1 MYGVSGATGLTSFES
16 HFLVAL
22 FLYEWGG
29 NLLMKILL
37 VNDQA
42 IIRRGLISILSTDDK
57 LEIIEE
63 AGNTQEA
70 LDMLQKEMPDLAIID
85 FQIGDE
91 CGLKLINEARKLG
104 CKCKFAVLTF
114 LKDIESFQRAMEMD
128 VVGYI
133 SLNSHPEELIY
144 AIQLI
149 QKGRKYYDPDLI
161 DMLVQTQKESPID
174 DSRLAL
180 LTSKEKEVL
189 EKLGMGFSN
198 KQIARSL
205 YISENTVKK
214 HVSQVLSKLELG
226 DRTQVA
232 LFANETGLVQ
242 FKHDVVV

>member
-1 MYGVSGATGLTSFES
+1 
-16 HFLVAL
+16 
-22 FLYEWGG
+22 
-29 NLLMKILL
+29 MKILL

-42 IIRRGLISILSTDDK
+42 IIRRGLISILSLEDN
-57 LEIIEE
+57 LEIIGE
-63 AGNTQEA
+63 ANNTQEA
-70 LDMLQKEMPDLAIID
+70 LNLFQKEMPDLTIID

-91 CGLKLINEARKLG
+91 SGLKLINEARKLG
-104 CKCKFAVLTF
+104 CTCKFAILTF
-114 LKDIESFQRAMEMD
+114 SKDRESFQRALAIE

-144 AIQLI
+144 ALQMI
-149 QKGRKYYDPDLI
+149 QKGKKYYDPEFIEMLI
-161 DMLVQTQKESPID
+161 QTQEESTID

-198 KQIARSL
+198 KQIAHSL

-214 HVSQVLSKLELG
+214 HVSQVLAKLELG

>member
-1 MYGVSGATGLTSFES
+1 
-16 HFLVAL
+16 
-22 FLYEWGG
+22 
-29 NLLMKILL
+29 MKILL

-42 IIRRGLISILSTDDK
+42 IIRRGLISILASEDN
-57 LEIIEE
+57 LEIIGE
-63 AGNTQEA
+63 ASNTQEA
-70 LDMLQKEMPDLAIID
+70 LNLFQKEMPDLTIID
-85 FQIGDE
+85 FQIGLE
-91 CGLKLINEARKLG
+91 SGLKLINEARKLG
-104 CKCKFAVLTF
+104 CTCKFAILTF
-114 LKDIESFQRAMEMD
+114 SKDRESFQRALAME

-144 AIQLI
+144 AIQMI
-149 QKGRKYYDPDLI
+149 QRGRKYYDPELI
-161 DMLVQTQKESPID
+161 DMLIQTQEESPID

-198 KQIARSL
+198 KQIAHSL

>member
-1 MYGVSGATGLTSFES
+1 
-16 HFLVAL
+16 
-22 FLYEWGG
+22 
-29 NLLMKILL
+29 MKILL
-37 VNDQA
+37 VDDQA
-42 IIRRGLISILSTDDK
+42 IIRRGLISILSSEDK
-57 LEIIEE
+57 LEIIGEVS
-63 AGNTQEA
+63 NTQEA
-70 LDMLQKEMPDLAIID
+70 LYSLQKEMPDLAIID
-85 FQIGDE
+85 FRIGDE
-91 CGLKLINEARKLG
+91 CGLTLINEARKLG
-104 CKCKFAVLTF
+104 CTCKFAILTF
-114 LKDIESFQRAMEMD
+114 SKDRESFQRAMAMD

-144 AIQLI
+144 AIQII

-161 DMLVQTQKESPID
+161 DMVLQTQKESSID

-189 EKLGMGFSN
+189 QKLGMGYSN
-198 KQIARSL
+198 KQIAHSL

-242 FKHDVVV
+242 FKQDAVV